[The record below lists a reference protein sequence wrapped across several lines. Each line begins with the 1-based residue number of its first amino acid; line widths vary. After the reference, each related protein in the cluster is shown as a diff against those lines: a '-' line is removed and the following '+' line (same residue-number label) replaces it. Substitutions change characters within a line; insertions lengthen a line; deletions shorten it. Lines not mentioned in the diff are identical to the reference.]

1 MEQWLEWARGP
12 VFRACFAIM
21 LLGILRVVVLNTI
34 GVVSVIRR
42 SRRNGRE
49 TAWKPVLGAT
59 LQWMFPVKK
68 GVEMRAF
75 FSLTSM
81 LFHVCIIVTPVF
93 LGAHIMLW
101 ERGLGISW
109 PAIGGSVADYLT
121 LIGIATGIVLLADR
135 LGGRASRALSRPQDF
150 LLPVLIITPL
160 ASGYLAMH
168 PGLNPF
174 GYDGTMFV
182 HVMSGNLI
190 FLLIPFSKMTHMA
203 LFPATQ
209 LVSDLGWH
217 LQPGAGQQ
225 VALALGKENDP
236 L

>member
-21 LLGILRVVVLNTI
+21 LLGLLRVIVLNTI
-34 GVVSVIRR
+34 SVASLLLR
-42 SRRNGRE
+42 SRRNSRAM
-49 TAWKPVLGAT
+49 AWKAVISAT
-59 LQWMFPVKK
+59 LQWLFPVKK
-68 GVEMRAF
+68 GFEVRAL

-81 LFHVCIIVTPVF
+81 LFHVCIIVTPIF

-109 PAIGGSVADYLT
+109 PAISNSLADYLA
-121 LIGIATGIVLLADR
+121 LIGIATVIALFVDR
-135 LGGRASRALSRPQDF
+135 LSARASRALSRPQDF
-150 LLPVLIITPL
+150 LLPVLIIVPL
-160 ASGYLAMH
+160 ACGYLAMH
-168 PGLNPF
+168 PNINPF
-174 GYDGTMFV
+174 GYNGTMFI
-182 HVMSGNLI
+182 HVMAGNLI
-190 FLLIPFSKMTHMA
+190 FLLIPFSKMSHMV

-209 LVSDLGWH
+209 LVSELGWH